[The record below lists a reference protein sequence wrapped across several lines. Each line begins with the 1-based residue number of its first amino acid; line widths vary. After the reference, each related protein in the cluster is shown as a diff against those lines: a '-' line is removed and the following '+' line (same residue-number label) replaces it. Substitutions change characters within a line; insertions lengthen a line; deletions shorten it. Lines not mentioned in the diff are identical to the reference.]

1 MSKQLSDIPL
11 RPDEQ
16 LAPSSAT
23 SGRLPA
29 LRTKQSAVFWPWL
42 GGLLLVG
49 LVIVGVVTYA
59 TWNWLN
65 AVQIGI
71 NANQPAATLATLNV
85 QRSSLYA
92 GLGITLVNV
101 QYASSFSDDVV
112 HAGPTTVRMNMRIH
126 NPTSGAV
133 AIAYYDVAR
142 LLVPHQHSIA
152 PANLTLTGSVAAGVT
167 RAGWL
172 DFPAGAGLDLKSLK
186 LQMGNASTHEQL
198 VTIPMSGAFTAT
210 QFNTHTYHPAL
221 TVNYYF
227 KGWQV
232 PGYYLIY
239 HLTGVE
245 VQYAYN
251 GVQVN
256 AGQQFYVLSLSVD
269 NPNGA
274 DVHPG
279 WGNDYLRLLLGS
291 LRTPIDATLPGDFKP
306 GARYMTGHVTFVAP
320 AGLRALTIVFL
331 RQAVAGGDPYAI
343 SW

>member
-1 MSKQLSDIPL
+1 MPV
-11 RPDEQ
+11 
-16 LAPSSAT
+16 
-23 SGRLPA
+23 
-29 LRTKQSAVFWPWL
+29 LRTKQPAVFWPWL

-49 LVIVGVVTYA
+49 LVIVSVVTYA

-65 AVQIGI
+65 AVQSGI

-92 GLGITLVNV
+92 GLSITLVNV
-101 QYASSFSDDVV
+101 QSASSFSDDVV
-112 HAGPTTVRMNMRIH
+112 HAGPTIVRANVRIH
-126 NPTSGAV
+126 NPTTGAV
-133 AIAYYDVAR
+133 AIAYYDIAR
-142 LLVPHQHSIA
+142 LLVPHQRPIA
-152 PANLTLTGSVAAGVT
+152 PANLNLAGTVAAGAT
-167 RAGWL
+167 HAGWL
-172 DFPAGAGLDLKSLK
+172 DFPGGAGVELNSLK
-186 LQMGNASTHEQL
+186 LQMGNAAAHEQL
-198 VTIPMSGAFTAT
+198 VTIPVSGAFPAT
-210 QFNTHTYHPAL
+210 QFSAHTYHPSL

-251 GVQVN
+251 GVQVS

-269 NPNGA
+269 NPNGV

-279 WGNDYLRLLLGS
+279 WGNDYLRLRLDG
-291 LRTPIDATLPGDFKP
+291 LRTPVDATLPGDFKP
-306 GARYMTGHVTFVAP
+306 GARHITGHVTFVAP